1 MPPFQGLTQRQ
12 FDHLK
17 ATQERFTPNPVR
29 INNYNDP
36 MQNTVDRNWQERLR
50 TDPGYRW
57 NRSDQQA
64 YKRNSNFGP
73 HNAAEQ
79 LERRFYP

>member
-1 MPPFQGLTQRQ
+1 MPPFQGLTQRE
-12 FDHLK
+12 FDHCK
-17 ATQERFTPNPVR
+17 ANYERFNPNPVR

-50 TDPGYRW
+50 TDPSYPW
-57 NRSDQQA
+57 NRSDQRS
-64 YKRNSNFGP
+64 YSRNSSFGP

-79 LERRFYP
+79 LERMFYP